1 MPNTP
6 GACPPGAVSI
16 NADVPDCV
24 AQCSAIYQ
32 AYVTAI
38 AGKSRVVVRF
48 NDRWSEY
55 ARPDAPA
62 LLTLYQ
68 TLYAQCPGAK
78 QAGLPD
84 LNPNLKVQRGRPAR
98 GYTTWRHL

>member
-1 MPNTP
+1 MSSSP
-6 GACPPGAVSI
+6 GACPPSRY
-16 NADVPDCV
+16 DVGGTTDCV
-24 AQCSAIYQ
+24 AQLAMLYQ
-32 AYVTAI
+32 AYTAAI
-38 AGKSRVVVRF
+38 AGQTRVVVRF

-78 QAGLPD
+78 ATGLPD
-84 LNPNLKVQRGRPAR
+84 LNPNLKVKRGRPAI
-98 GYTTWRHL
+98 GLHTWSRW

>member
-1 MPNTP
+1 MAVTP
-6 GACPPGAVSI
+6 GACPPGQF
-16 NADVPDCV
+16 NADTMDCV
-24 AQCSAIYQ
+24 SNLWALFN
-32 AYVTAI
+32 AYTATVS
-38 AGKSRVVVRF
+38 GKQRVVVRF

-55 ARPDAPA
+55 ARPDAAA
-62 LLTLYQ
+62 LLSLYQ

-98 GYTTWRHL
+98 GFFTWPHL